1 MCPRG
6 LISPMRPISFIC
18 GRPQGPCS
26 YGRGYEKG
34 WRVAAFFYSAPMS
47 LQRARETLELML
59 GHLGLVFEVEE
70 MEPAGRH
77 VLNIHSREAGR
88 LIGRDGHVLEDLQY
102 LLNRILSRTDAEAPN
117 VIIDVEGYRQK
128 EKQDF
133 LGRIRELADEVRRTG
148 RPMVL
153 APMNSF
159 DRRLV
164 HQAFA
169 EDPEI
174 ATHSEEG
181 SARLKQI
188 TLALRSSSGSP
199 TET

>member
-1 MCPRG
+1 M
-6 LISPMRPISFIC
+6 
-18 GRPQGPCS
+18 
-26 YGRGYEKG
+26 
-34 WRVAAFFYSAPMS
+34 FYSPGMS
-47 LQRARETLELML
+47 LQRARETLEMML

-70 MEPAGRH
+70 MEPSGRH

-88 LIGRDGHVLEDLQY
+88 LIGRDGQALEDLQY
-102 LLNRILSRTDAEAPN
+102 LLNRILNRGEEGAAN
-117 VIIDVEGYRQK
+117 VIVDVEGYRQK

-133 LGRIRELADEVRRTG
+133 LGRIRELADQVRRTG
-148 RPMVL
+148 HPLVL

-174 ATHSEEG
+174 ATQSEEG
-181 SARLKQI
+181 GARLKQI
-188 TLALRSSSGSP
+188 TLALRSSIGAPGQTS
-199 TET
+199 

>member
-1 MCPRG
+1 
-6 LISPMRPISFIC
+6 
-18 GRPQGPCS
+18 
-26 YGRGYEKG
+26 
-34 WRVAAFFYSAPMS
+34 MS
-47 LQRARETLELML
+47 LQRARETLEMML

-70 MEPAGRH
+70 IESAGRL

-102 LLNRILSRTDAEAPN
+102 LLNRILNRSEEGAPN
-117 VIIDVEGYRQK
+117 VVVDIEGFRQK

-133 LGRIRELADEVRRTG
+133 IGRIRELADDVRRTG
-148 RPMVL
+148 QPHVL
-153 APMNSF
+153 AAMNSF

-169 EDPEI
+169 DDPEI
-174 ATHSEEG
+174 ATHSEDS

-188 TLALRSSSGSP
+188 TLALRSSSGTS
-199 TET
+199 TST

>member
-1 MCPRG
+1 
-6 LISPMRPISFIC
+6 
-18 GRPQGPCS
+18 
-26 YGRGYEKG
+26 
-34 WRVAAFFYSAPMS
+34 MS

-77 VLNIHSREAGR
+77 VLNIHSREGGR

-102 LLNRILSRTDAEAPN
+102 LLNRILTRTDEGAPN
-117 VIIDVEGYRQK
+117 VIVDVEGYRQK

-133 LGRIRELADEVRRTG
+133 LGRVRELADQVRRTG
-148 RPMVL
+148 HPLVL

-174 ATHSEEG
+174 ATQSEEG
-181 SARLKQI
+181 AARLKQI
-188 TLALRSSSGSP
+188 TLALRSSIHAPGQP
-199 TET
+199 

>member
-1 MCPRG
+1 
-6 LISPMRPISFIC
+6 MRVT
-18 GRPQGPCS
+18 
-26 YGRGYEKG
+26 EKG
-34 WRVAAFFYSAPMS
+34 WRALTFFYTGRMS

-70 MEPAGRH
+70 MEPAGRQ
-77 VLNIHSREAGR
+77 VLNIHSRESAR

-102 LLNRILSRTDAEAPN
+102 LLNRILNRSEEGAAN
-117 VIIDVEGYRQK
+117 VIVDVEGYRQK

-133 LGRIRELADEVRRTG
+133 LGRIRELADEVKRTG
-148 RPMVL
+148 HPTVL

-169 EDPEI
+169 DDPDI

-181 SARLKQI
+181 TARLKQV
-188 TLALRSSSGSP
+188 G
-199 TET
+199 